1 MANLD
6 RINAEL
12 QRQISE
18 IIRTEVKNPR
28 VKGILTVTEVR
39 TTADLKY
46 AKVYISYYGNEEH
59 KDATFEALKA
69 SAGFIRNCLKDRV
82 KIRMLPA
89 LQIIPDETLVK
100 ALDLYKKI
108 EEATKDLPP
117 VDDEDL

>member
-18 IIRTEVKNPR
+18 IIRTEIKDPR
-28 VKGILTVTEVR
+28 LKGILTVTEVR

-46 AKVYISYYGNEEH
+46 AKVYISFYGNEED
-59 KDATFEALKA
+59 KEGTFAALRA
-69 SAGFIRNCLKDRV
+69 SSGFIRNCLKTRV
-82 KIRMLPA
+82 KIRMLPT

-108 EEATKDLPP
+108 EEATKDLPA